1 VSNLVFQ
8 ALEVLNHLAPTYNLD
23 FLKDHHKKKLH
34 LHGAGK
40 TAPRMATE
48 LKDLGL
54 KFKSEIIIGPHSGH
68 PIPDLR
74 STDGAQKLIKAA
86 KSLGEND
93 LVLFCLSGGA
103 SSLMELPI
111 EGIELEELQRI
122 YGDLLLSGK
131 RIHEINSERKK
142 ISQVKGGKL
151 GDLYLPAHV
160 HCFIESDV
168 EGDIV
173 SDVGSS
179 PIIGGDNGHSYEVT
193 MTKNHLKE
201 TAKKLFSNFHIEEV
215 NLSIEENI
223 KTHMDLLE
231 EHSSLITL
239 GEASVNVTKKGLGG
253 RNTHWVALM
262 GLELM
267 KLNKDFELLSFGTD
281 GRDGDTGAAGAFFDG
296 RIGQEELK
304 AAIENFDTYNL
315 FKKHKLLIE
324 IAETGYNLN
333 DFRMIKA

>member
-1 VSNLVFQ
+1 MSNLVFQ
-8 ALEVLNHLAPTYNLD
+8 ALEVLNHLAPSYNLE
-23 FLKDHHKKKLH
+23 FLKNYHKKKLH

-40 TAPRMATE
+40 TAPRMVRE

-74 STDGAQKLIKAA
+74 SIHGAEKLMKAA
-86 KSLGEND
+86 KTLSEDD
-93 LVLFCLSGGA
+93 LVIFCLSGGA

-111 EGIELEELQRI
+111 DGIELEELQRI

-131 RIHEINSERKK
+131 RIHDINNERKK

-151 GDLYLPAHV
+151 GDLYFPAHV

-168 EGDIV
+168 EGDIIA
-173 SDVGSS
+173 DVGSS
-179 PIIGGDNGHSYEVT
+179 PIIGDNNEHTFEVT
-193 MTKNHLKE
+193 MTKGHLKE
-201 TAKKLFSNFHIEEV
+201 TSKRLFPNFYIEEV
-215 NLSIEENI
+215 NLNIEENI
-223 KTHMDLLE
+223 DLHIELLE
-231 EHSSLITL
+231 KHPKLISI
-239 GEASVNVTKKGLGG
+239 GEASVNVTKGGKGG

-267 KLNKDFELLSFGTD
+267 KQKKDFELLSFGTD
-281 GRDGDTGAAGAFFDG
+281 GKDGDTDAAGAFFDG
-296 RIGQEELK
+296 RIDEKELV
-304 AAIENFDTYNL
+304 AAIESFDTFTL
-315 FKKHKLLIE
+315 FKKHNLLIE

-333 DFRMIKA
+333 DFRMIRF